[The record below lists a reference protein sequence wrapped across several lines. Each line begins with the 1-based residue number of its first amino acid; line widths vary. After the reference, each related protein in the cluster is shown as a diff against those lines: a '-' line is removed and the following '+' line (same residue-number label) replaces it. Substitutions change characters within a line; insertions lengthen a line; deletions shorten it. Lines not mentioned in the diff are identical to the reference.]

1 MIPKSISC
9 RLSNHKWP
17 WPKMCSLSMA
27 SLRSPGSKQPPP
39 SVAGWG
45 QLGKPLPICV
55 TSPVFLTERSVLCV
69 ELYRDSVCENAPLL
83 RSFSQAL
90 AFSWFYKKCTGN
102 LAEFFFTFFWG
113 RGCGSF
119 SLQRHILYFCQ
130 MLGEVQLTEKRLYF
144 LWTICPCSIMIVT
157 CLELL

>member
-1 MIPKSISC
+1 MIPKPIIC

-17 WPKMCSLSMA
+17 WPPMCSLSMA
-27 SLRSPGSKQPPP
+27 SLRSLGSRQPPP

-45 QLGKPLPICV
+45 QLGKPSPRCV

-69 ELYRDSVCENAPLL
+69 ELYLNSVCETTPLL

-90 AFSWFYKKCTGN
+90 AFLWFYRKFTGN
-102 LAEFFFTFFWG
+102 LAEIFFTFFLWG
-113 RGCGSF
+113 GSF
-119 SLQRHILYFCQ
+119 SLHRHIIYRCQ
-130 MLGEVQLTEKRLYF
+130 MLGESEVTEKRLYF